1 MELMTAKGMRDFAP
15 QEKILR
21 NKVVDKLVK
30 VFEKYGFLPLET
42 PIVERF
48 DVLSAKYAAGEA
60 SDAMK
65 ETFRLKDQ
73 GGRDLGLRFDLT
85 VPFSR
90 FVGMNP
96 NLKMPFKRYQIG
108 EVFRDGPIKLGRYRE
123 FWQCDVDFVGS
134 SSMIS
139 DAEIIKLSLDAF
151 KELKLNA
158 YLEINNRKLL
168 QGLLIDCGVDKS
180 KLDDVVIVVD
190 KLKKIGP
197 KGVADE
203 LERLG
208 LTGSVIESITDVFY
222 MKGTNTEILE
232 KLGKKV
238 ICPLSVEGL
247 GELKELYSYLDDENI
262 KNIVINVSLARGL
275 AYYTG
280 TVFEGFLRKSEV
292 KSSICG
298 GGRFDDM
305 IGEYLGGKEK
315 FPACGISF
323 GLDVIS
329 EAMKLQ
335 GLGKDKTVSKVYVVP
350 IGCVKECFGITQQ
363 LRNAGIN
370 TDFDIIGRSISKNMK
385 YADTVGVP
393 YVILVGEEELK
404 LGKVKLRDMTSGNEE
419 MLSVEEVVQK
429 LK

>member
-1 MELMTAKGMRDFAP
+1 MKLLTAKGMRDFAP

-21 NKVVDKLVK
+21 NKVVEKLVR
-30 VFEKYGFLPLET
+30 VFERYGYVPLET

-73 GGRDLGLRFDLT
+73 GDRDLGLRFDLT

-134 SSMIS
+134 ENMIS
-139 DAEIIKLSLDAF
+139 DAEIVKLSLDAF
-151 KELKLNA
+151 KELGLNA
-158 YLEINNRKLL
+158 YLVINNRKLL
-168 QGLLIDCGVDKS
+168 QGLLIDCGVDES
-180 KLDDVVIVVD
+180 KLEQVIIIID
-190 KLKKIGP
+190 KLAKIGP

-203 LERLG
+203 LEKLG
-208 LTGSVIESITDVFY
+208 LPSSVIESINDVFII
-222 MKGTNTEILE
+222 KGTNTEVLE

-238 ICPLSVEGL
+238 VCPLAVEGL
-247 GELKELYSYLDDENI
+247 KELKELYSYLDDESI
-262 KNIVINVSLARGL
+262 KNVVINISLARGF

-280 TVFEGFLRKSEV
+280 TVFEGYLRESEI

-305 IGEYLGGKEK
+305 IGMYLGSKEK
-315 FPACGISF
+315 YPACGISF

-335 GLGKDKTVSKVYVVP
+335 GLGKDKTVSKVYIIP
-350 IGCVKECFGITQQ
+350 IGCVKECFKIAQQ
-363 LRNAGIN
+363 LRDAGIN
-370 TDFDIIGRSISKNMK
+370 TDMDIVGRNISKNMK
-385 YADTVGVP
+385 YANTLSIP
-393 YVILVGEEELK
+393 YVVIVGEEEMK
-404 LGKVKLRDMTSGNEE
+404 QQKVKLRDMKSGKEE
-419 MLSVEEVVQK
+419 LMSVDDVIKK